1 MKKLIAMMLALA
13 LVMSFAACGTKEEP
27 APEVDTP
34 AVEETPEVET
44 PAEEETPVEDLPN
57 MDEPAAMPEEGEEDE
72 DIEDEEME
80 VVPMPEE
87 KREELMALL
96 QQLVGGINDEMAIME
111 DEIYTDSFEW
121 LVGVPYVEGAYAV
134 MSAPMMNAIAHEV
147 ILIELP
153 EGTDVEAFAADVEA
167 NLNPRKWVCVEA
179 EKTWVK
185 TSGQYVVKVMSSTEM
200 ADAVE
205 ANFNTVF
212 GA

>member
-1 MKKLIAMMLALA
+1 MKKLIAMLLALT
-13 LVMSFAACGTKEEP
+13 LVCSLAACGVKEES
-27 APEVDTP
+27 APETDAPAVEETPAIEDEP
-34 AVEETPEVET
+34 AVEETPEEEL
-44 PAEEETPVEDLPN
+44 PA
-57 MDEPAAMPEEGEEDE
+57 MDQPAAMPEEGGEELPT
-72 DIEDEEME
+72 EELPE

-87 KREELMALL
+87 KREELMGLL
-96 QQLVGGINDEMAIME
+96 QQLVGGINDEMAIVE
-111 DEIYTDSFEW
+111 DEIFTDSFEW

-134 MSAPMMNAIAHEV
+134 ISAPMMNAIAHEV

-153 EGTDVEAFAADVEA
+153 EGADVEAFAADVEA

>member
-1 MKKLIAMMLALA
+1 MKRLIALILALT

-27 APEVDTP
+27 VVEEETP
-34 AVEETPEVET
+34 AVEEIPEVET
-44 PAEEETPVEDLPN
+44 PAEEETPEEELPA
-57 MDEPAAMPEEGEEDE
+57 MDEPAVMPEEEEPE
-72 DIEDEEME
+72 EEEEME
-80 VVPMPEE
+80 IVAMPEE

-111 DEIYTDSFEW
+111 DEIYTDSFAW

-153 EGTDVEAFAADVEA
+153 EGADVEAFAADVEA
-167 NLNPRKWVCVEA
+167 NMDPRKWICVEA
-179 EKTWVK
+179 ETCWVK
-185 TSGQYVVKVMSSTEM
+185 TAGQYVVKVMSNTEM

>member
-13 LVMSFAACGTKEEP
+13 LVLSFAACGAKEEP
-27 APEVDTP
+27 APEVDDTP
-34 AVEETPEVET
+34 AVEETPSV
-44 PAEEETPVEDLPN
+44 EETPEELPDL
-57 MDEPAAMPEEGEEDE
+57 DQPAAMPEEGETEEEQPEDE
-72 DIEDEEME
+72 IPE

-87 KREELMALL
+87 KREELMGVL
-96 QQLVGGINDEMAIME
+96 QQLVGGINDEMAIAE

-134 MSAPMMNAIAHEV
+134 ISAPMMSSIAHEV

-153 EGTDVEAFAADVEA
+153 EGADVEAFAADVEA

-185 TSGQYVVKVMSSTEM
+185 TSGQYVVKVMSNTEM

-212 GA
+212 GQ

>member
-1 MKKLIAMMLALA
+1 MKKIFAMLLAMCLILSL
-13 LVMSFAACGTKEEP
+13 AACGVKEEP
-27 APEVDTP
+27 ETPTLEENPAIEETP
-34 AVEETPEVET
+34 AVEETPEEEL
-44 PAEEETPVEDLPN
+44 PA
-57 MDEPAAMPEEGEEDE
+57 MDAPAAMPEEGEGEEELPED
-72 DIEDEEME
+72 DVPE

-87 KREELMALL
+87 KLEELMGILH
-96 QQLVGGINDEMAIME
+96 QLVDGINDEMAIAE

-121 LVGVPYVEGAYAV
+121 LVGVPYVDGAYAV
-134 MSAPMMNAIAHEV
+134 MSAPMMSSIAHEV

-153 EGTDVEAFAADVEA
+153 EGTDVGAFAAEVEA

-179 EKTWVK
+179 EKAWVK
-185 TSGQYVVKVMSSTEM
+185 TSGQYVVKVMSDTEM

>member
-1 MKKLIAMMLALA
+1 MKKLIAMLLALT
-13 LVMSFAACGTKEEP
+13 LMLSFAACGVKEEP
-27 APEVDTP
+27 TDVP
-34 AVEETPEVET
+34 AVEENPAIEEEPTVEPTPEDEL
-44 PAEEETPVEDLPN
+44 PA
-57 MDEPAAMPEEGEEDE
+57 MDQPATMPDEGEAQLPEDE
-72 DIEDEEME
+72 IAE

-87 KREELMALL
+87 KLEELMGILH
-96 QQLVGGINDEMAIME
+96 QLVDGINDEMAIME
-111 DEIYTDSFEW
+111 DEIFTDSFEW

-134 MSAPMMNAIAHEV
+134 MSAPLMNAIAHEV

-153 EGTDVEAFAADVEA
+153 EGADVEAFAADVEA

>member
-13 LVMSFAACGTKEEP
+13 LVLSFAACGAKEES
-27 APEVDTP
+27 APEVDDTP
-34 AVEETPEVET
+34 AVEETPSV
-44 PAEEETPVEDLPN
+44 EETPEELPDL
-57 MDEPAAMPEEGEEDE
+57 DQPAAMPEEGETEEEQPEDE
-72 DIEDEEME
+72 IPE

-87 KREELMALL
+87 KREELMNLL
-96 QQLVGGINDEMAIME
+96 QQLVGGINDEMAIAE

-134 MSAPMMNAIAHEV
+134 ISAPMMSSIAHEV

-153 EGTDVEAFAADVEA
+153 EGADVEAFAADVEA

-185 TSGQYVVKVMSSTEM
+185 TSGQYVVKVMSNTEM

-205 ANFNTVF
+205 ANFNTIF
-212 GA
+212 GQ